1 MTAPL
6 RQSALID
13 MDHSY
18 VDVYL
23 YTLEM
28 DDFAMAR
35 ITSSNLWFTVTNSA
49 ANVLNELL
57 AKRSLKLRHHVDEI
71 VKNRLKILMR
81 LEMLIR
87 IKKITMIK
95 RQQ

>member
-1 MTAPL
+1 MTALL

-23 YTLEM
+23 DTLEM

-35 ITSSNLWFTVTNSA
+35 TMKLKPLVHR
-49 ANVLNELL
+49 NELC
-57 AKRSLKLRHHVDEI
+57 R
-71 VKNRLKILMR
+71 
-81 LEMLIR
+81 
-87 IKKITMIK
+87 
-95 RQQ
+95 

>member
-1 MTAPL
+1 MTTPL
-6 RQSALID
+6 GQSALID

-23 YTLEM
+23 DTLEM

-57 AKRSLKLRHHVDEI
+57 AKHCLKLRHHVDEI
-71 VKNRLKILMR
+71 VKNRL
-81 LEMLIR
+81 
-87 IKKITMIK
+87 
-95 RQQ
+95 

>member
-6 RQSALID
+6 RQSAPID

-23 YTLEM
+23 DTLEM

-71 VKNRLKILMR
+71 VKNRL
-81 LEMLIR
+81 
-87 IKKITMIK
+87 
-95 RQQ
+95 

>member
-18 VDVYL
+18 VHVYL
-23 YTLEM
+23 DTLEM

-35 ITSSNLWFTVTNSA
+35 IASLNLWFTVTNSA

-57 AKRSLKLRHHVDEI
+57 AKRSLKL
-71 VKNRLKILMR
+71 
-81 LEMLIR
+81 
-87 IKKITMIK
+87 
-95 RQQ
+95 

>member
-1 MTAPL
+1 MTALL

-23 YTLEM
+23 DTLEM

-35 ITSSNLWFTVTNSA
+35 IM
-49 ANVLNELL
+49 
-57 AKRSLKLRHHVDEI
+57 KLKPLVHR
-71 VKNRLKILMR
+71 N
-81 LEMLIR
+81 
-87 IKKITMIK
+87 
-95 RQQ
+95 

>member
-23 YTLEM
+23 DTLEM

-49 ANVLNELL
+49 ANVLN
-57 AKRSLKLRHHVDEI
+57 
-71 VKNRLKILMR
+71 
-81 LEMLIR
+81 
-87 IKKITMIK
+87 
-95 RQQ
+95 

>member
-23 YTLEM
+23 DTLEM

-35 ITSSNLWFTVTNSA
+35 ITSSNLWFTVTNYA

-57 AKRSLKLRHHVDEI
+57 AKRSLELRHHVDKI
-71 VKNRLKILMR
+71 VKNRL
-81 LEMLIR
+81 
-87 IKKITMIK
+87 
-95 RQQ
+95 

>member
-13 MDHSY
+13 MDDSY

-23 YTLEM
+23 DTLEM

-35 ITSSNLWFTVTNSA
+35 ITSSNLWFTFTNSA
-49 ANVLNELL
+49 ANVLNELF

-71 VKNRLKILMR
+71 VKNRL
-81 LEMLIR
+81 
-87 IKKITMIK
+87 
-95 RQQ
+95 

>member
-6 RQSALID
+6 GQSALID

-23 YTLEM
+23 DTLEM

-49 ANVLNELL
+49 ANVLNQLL
-57 AKRSLKLRHHVDEI
+57 PKRSLKLRHQVDEI
-71 VKNRLKILMR
+71 VKNRL
-81 LEMLIR
+81 
-87 IKKITMIK
+87 
-95 RQQ
+95 

>member
-23 YTLEM
+23 DTLEM

-35 ITSSNLWFTVTNSA
+35 ITSSNLWFTVVNSA
-49 ANVLNELL
+49 TNVLNELL
-57 AKRSLKLRHHVDEI
+57 AKRSLKLRHHVDET
-71 VKNRLKILMR
+71 VKNRL
-81 LEMLIR
+81 
-87 IKKITMIK
+87 
-95 RQQ
+95 

>member
-23 YTLEM
+23 DTLEM

-35 ITSSNLWFTVTNSA
+35 ITSSNLWFTVMNSA
-49 ANVLNELL
+49 ANVLNQLL
-57 AKRSLKLRHHVDEI
+57 AKRSLKLRHQVDEI
-71 VKNRLKILMR
+71 VKNRL
-81 LEMLIR
+81 
-87 IKKITMIK
+87 
-95 RQQ
+95 